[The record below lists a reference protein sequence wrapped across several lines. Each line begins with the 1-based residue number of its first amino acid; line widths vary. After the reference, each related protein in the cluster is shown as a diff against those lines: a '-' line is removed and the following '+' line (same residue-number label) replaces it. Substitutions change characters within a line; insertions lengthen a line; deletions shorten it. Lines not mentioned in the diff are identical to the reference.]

1 MAALSIDLRD
11 RRTTGRPD
19 YVLIFAILLL
29 SAIGLVMVFTVSAPR
44 LEADGFSRTSAV
56 LRQSIFVVAGIGV
69 FIAAAA
75 VSDRSWRLSTPYIF
89 GFTLMLLLVV
99 LSPLGIER
107 QGAQRWIPLKIMDLQ
122 PSEFAKP
129 AVIMALAL
137 ILSPAEESR
146 MSWTRIGKSLAL
158 LAVPSVLIFR
168 QPDLGTMLVFTFVA
182 FVMLFTAGTTL
193 RQVVTMVVIALVI
206 LVSAFQLNLLKEYQ
220 LDRLT
225 GFLNSNSDEH
235 ALTTNYNQ
243 NQSQLAIAS
252 GGLFG
257 RGLFNGALTN
267 LAFVPSQSTDFV
279 FTAVGEQ
286 LGFVG
291 AIIVLGLYLLVV
303 WRLLVIGVAARDRFG
318 MLVATGVAAMFGF
331 HVFVNIGMAVGLLP
345 VTGLPLPLMSSGGS
359 FFLTIAFSLGV
370 CHAIW
375 TRRSPVPGERRLMS

>member
-1 MAALSIDLRD
+1 MSTMKFNLDQRSD
-11 RRTTGRPD
+11 TGRPD
-19 YVLIFAILLL
+19 YVLILSLLVL
-29 SAIGLVMVFTVSAPR
+29 TAIGLIMVFTVSAPR
-44 LEADGFSRTSAV
+44 LEADGFSRSSV
-56 LRQSIFVVAGIGV
+56 VIRQSVFVVGGIGV
-69 FIAAAA
+69 FALTANF
-75 VSDRSWRLSTPYIF
+75 SDRGWKLGTPYIF
-89 GFTLMLLLVV
+89 GVSILLLLVV
-99 LSPLGIER
+99 LSPLGVER
-107 QGAQRWIPLKIMDLQ
+107 QGAQRWIPLKVMDLQ

-129 AVIMALAL
+129 AVILALAL
-137 ILSPAEESR
+137 ILSPADESR

-182 FVMLFTAGTTL
+182 FIMLFTAGTSL
-193 RQVVTMVVIALVI
+193 RQLVTMVVTGLVI
-206 LVSAFQLNLLKEYQ
+206 LVMAFQLNLLKEYQ

-225 GFLNSNSDEH
+225 GFLNSDEH
-235 ALTTNYNQ
+235 SLTTNYNQ

-257 RGLFNGALTN
+257 KGLFNGSLTN

-286 LGFVG
+286 LGFMG
-291 AIIVLGLYLLVV
+291 AILVLGLYLLVV
-303 WRLLVIGVAARDRFG
+303 WRLLVIAVAARDRFG

-359 FFLTIAFSLGV
+359 FFLTMGFSLGI

-375 TRRSPVPGERRLMS
+375 TRRSRVPGERRLMG

>member
-1 MAALSIDLRD
+1 MAAMSVDVTA
-11 RRTTGRPD
+11 RRATGRPD
-19 YVLIFAILLL
+19 YILIFAILLL
-29 SAIGLVMVFTVSAPR
+29 SVIGLMMVFTVSAPR
-44 LEADGFSRTSAV
+44 LEADGFSRTSV
-56 LRQSIFVVAGIGV
+56 VIRQSIFVIGGLGV
-69 FIAAAA
+69 FAITASL
-75 VSDRSWRLSTPYIF
+75 SDRSWRLSTPYIF
-89 GFTLMLLLVV
+89 VFTILLLLVV
-99 LSPLGIER
+99 LSPLGVER

-129 AVIMALAL
+129 AVILALAL
-137 ILSPAEESR
+137 MLSPPDE
-146 MSWTRIGKSLAL
+146 TRISWARIGRVLAL

-182 FVMLFTAGTTL
+182 FVMLFTAGVSL
-193 RQVVTMVVIALVI
+193 RQLVTMIVTGLVVLVA
-206 LVSAFQLNLLKEYQ
+206 AFQLTLLKPYQ
-220 LDRLT
+220 LARLT
-225 GFLNSNSDEH
+225 GFLNSGEH
-235 ALTTNYNQ
+235 SLTTNYNQ

-257 RGLFNGALTN
+257 KGLFNGSLTN
-267 LAFVPSQSTDFV
+267 MEFVPSQSTDFV

-291 AIIVLGLYLLVV
+291 SILVLGLYLLVV
-303 WRLLVIGVAARDRFG
+303 WRLLAIGVAARDRYG

-359 FFLTIAFSLGV
+359 FYLTMAFSLGI

>member
-1 MAALSIDLRD
+1 MNTTGYNIDVGRD
-11 RRTTGRPD
+11 TGRPD
-19 YVLIFAILLL
+19 YVLILSLLL
-29 SAIGLVMVFTVSAPR
+29 LTAIGLIMVFTVSAPR
-44 LEADGFSRTSAV
+44 LEADGFSRSSIV
-56 LRQSIFVVAGIGV
+56 IRQSVFVAGGIGV
-69 FIAAAA
+69 FALTAT
-75 VSDRSWRLSTPYIF
+75 VSDRGWRLSTPYIF
-89 GFTLMLLLVV
+89 GFVILLLLVV
-99 LSPLGIER
+99 LSPLGVER
-107 QGAQRWIPLKIMDLQ
+107 QGAQRWIPLKVMDLQ

-129 AVIMALAL
+129 AVILALAL
-137 ILSPAEESR
+137 ILSPADETR
-146 MSWTRIGKSLAL
+146 VSWTRIGKALAL

-182 FVMLFTAGTTL
+182 FIMLFTAGTSL
-193 RQVVTMVVIALVI
+193 RQLVTMVVTGLVI
-206 LVSAFQLNLLKEYQ
+206 LVMAFQLNLLKEYQ

-225 GFLNSNSDEH
+225 GFLNSDEH
-235 ALTTNYNQ
+235 SLTTNYNQ

-257 RGLFNGALTN
+257 KGLFNGSLTN

-286 LGFVG
+286 LGFMG
-291 AIIVLGLYLLVV
+291 AILVLGLYLLVV
-303 WRLLVIGVAARDRFG
+303 WRLLVIAVAARDRFG

-359 FFLTIAFSLGV
+359 FFLTMAFSLGI

-375 TRRSPVPGERRLMS
+375 TRRSRVPGERRLMG

>member
-1 MAALSIDLRD
+1 MAALRVDIGD
-11 RRTTGRPD
+11 RRSTGRPD
-19 YVLIFAILLL
+19 YVLILAILLL

-44 LEADGFSRTSAV
+44 LEVQGLSRTSVV
-56 LRQSIFVVAGIGV
+56 LRQSVFVVGGV
-69 FIAAAA
+69 AVFAFTAAL
-75 VSDRSWRLSTPYIF
+75 SDRSWRLSTPTIF
-89 GFTLMLLLVV
+89 GVTILLLLVV
-99 LSPLGIER
+99 LSPLGVER

-129 AVIMALAL
+129 AVILALAMM
-137 ILSPAEESR
+137 LSPADETKI
-146 MSWTRIGKSLAL
+146 SWTRIARALAL

-182 FVMLFTAGTTL
+182 FVMLFAAGTSL
-193 RQVVTMVVIALVI
+193 RQLVTMVVTALVI
-206 LVSAFQLNLLKEYQ
+206 LVAAFQLNLLKEYQ

-225 GFLNSNSDEH
+225 GFLNSDEQ

-257 RGLFNGALTN
+257 KGLFQGSLTN

-286 LGFVG
+286 LGFMG
-291 AIIVLGLYLLVV
+291 AILVLGLYLLVV
-303 WRLLVIGVAARDRFG
+303 WRLLVIGVAARDRYG

-331 HVFVNIGMAVGLLP
+331 HVFVNVGMAVGLLP

-359 FFLTIAFSLGV
+359 FYLTIAFSLGI

>member
-1 MAALSIDLRD
+1 MTALSVDVGE

-19 YVLIFAILLL
+19 YVLIFAMLLL

-44 LEADGFSRTSAV
+44 LEADGFSRSSVVIRQAV
-56 LRQSIFVVAGIGV
+56 FVVGGLGV
-69 FIAAAA
+69 FAVTAAL
-75 VSDRSWRLSTPYIF
+75 SDRGWRLSTPYIF
-89 GFTLMLLLVV
+89 AFTILLLLVV
-99 LSPLGIER
+99 LSPLGVER

-129 AVIMALAL
+129 AVILTLAL
-137 ILSPAEESR
+137 ILSPAEETR
-146 MSWTRIGKSLAL
+146 VSWVRIGRALAL

-182 FVMLFTAGTTL
+182 FVMLFAAGTTL
-193 RQVVTMVVIALVI
+193 RQLVTMVVTGLVI
-206 LVSAFQLNLLKEYQ
+206 LVAAFQLNLLKEYQ

-225 GFLNSNSDEH
+225 GFLNSGEQ

-257 RGLFNGALTN
+257 KGLFSGSLTN
-267 LAFVPSQSTDFV
+267 LAFVPSQATDFV

-303 WRLLVIGVAARDRFG
+303 WRLLTIGVAARDRYG

-359 FFLTIAFSLGV
+359 FYLTIAFSLGI

>member
-1 MAALSIDLRD
+1 MSTMKFNLDQRSD
-11 RRTTGRPD
+11 TGRPD
-19 YVLIFAILLL
+19 YVLILSLLVL
-29 SAIGLVMVFTVSAPR
+29 TAIGLIMVFTVSAPR
-44 LEADGFSRTSAV
+44 LEADGFSRSSV
-56 LRQSIFVVAGIGV
+56 VIRQSVFVVGGIGV
-69 FIAAAA
+69 FALTANI
-75 VSDRSWRLSTPYIF
+75 SDRGWKLGTPYIF
-89 GFTLMLLLVV
+89 GVSILLLLVV
-99 LSPLGIER
+99 LSPLGVER
-107 QGAQRWIPLKIMDLQ
+107 QGAQRWIPLKVMDLQ

-129 AVIMALAL
+129 AVILALAL
-137 ILSPAEESR
+137 ILSPADESR

-182 FVMLFTAGTTL
+182 FIMLFTAGTSL
-193 RQVVTMVVIALVI
+193 RQLVTMVVTGLVI
-206 LVSAFQLNLLKEYQ
+206 LVMAFQLNLLKEYQ

-225 GFLNSNSDEH
+225 GFLNSDEH
-235 ALTTNYNQ
+235 SLTTNYNQ

-257 RGLFNGALTN
+257 KGLFNGSLTN

-286 LGFVG
+286 LGFMG
-291 AIIVLGLYLLVV
+291 AILVLGLYLLVV
-303 WRLLVIGVAARDRFG
+303 WRLLVIAVAARDRFG

-359 FFLTIAFSLGV
+359 FFLTMGFSLGI

-375 TRRSPVPGERRLMS
+375 TRRSRVPGERRLMG

>member
-1 MAALSIDLRD
+1 MRINIDQRRD
-11 RRTTGRPD
+11 TGRPD
-19 YVLIFAILLL
+19 YVLILSLLILT
-29 SAIGLVMVFTVSAPR
+29 AIGLIMVFTVSAPR
-44 LEADGFSRTSAV
+44 LEADGFSRTSV
-56 LRQSIFVVAGIGV
+56 VIRQSVFVVGGIGV
-69 FIAAAA
+69 FALTARI
-75 VSDRSWRLSTPYIF
+75 SDRGWKLSTPYIF
-89 GFTLMLLLVV
+89 GFVILLLLAV
-99 LSPLGIER
+99 LSPLGVER
-107 QGAQRWIPLKIMDLQ
+107 QGAQRWIPLKVMDLQ

-129 AVIMALAL
+129 AVILALAL
-137 ILSPAEESR
+137 ILSPADESR
-146 MSWTRIGKSLAL
+146 MSWPRIGKALAL

-182 FVMLFTAGTTL
+182 FIMLFTAGTSL
-193 RQVVTMVVIALVI
+193 RQLVTMVVTGLVI
-206 LVSAFQLNLLKEYQ
+206 LVMAFQLNLLKEYQ

-225 GFLNSNSDEH
+225 GFLNQGEH
-235 ALTTNYNQ
+235 SLTTNYNQ

-257 RGLFNGALTN
+257 KGLFNGSLTN

-286 LGFVG
+286 LGFMG
-291 AIIVLGLYLLVV
+291 AILVLGLYLLVV
-303 WRLLVIGVAARDRFG
+303 WRLLVIAVAARDRFG

-359 FFLTIAFSLGV
+359 FFLTMAFSLGI

-375 TRRSPVPGERRLMS
+375 TRRSRVPGERRLMG

>member
-1 MAALSIDLRD
+1 MAAMSVDVTA
-11 RRTTGRPD
+11 RRATGRPD
-19 YVLIFAILLL
+19 YILIFAILLL
-29 SAIGLVMVFTVSAPR
+29 SVIGLMMVFTVSAPR
-44 LEADGFSRTSAV
+44 LEADGFSRTSV
-56 LRQSIFVVAGIGV
+56 VIRQSIFVIGGLGV
-69 FIAAAA
+69 FAITASL
-75 VSDRSWRLSTPYIF
+75 SDRSWRLSTPYIF
-89 GFTLMLLLVV
+89 VFTILLLLVV
-99 LSPLGIER
+99 LSPLGVER

-129 AVIMALAL
+129 AVILALAL
-137 ILSPAEESR
+137 MLSPPDE
-146 MSWTRIGKSLAL
+146 TRISWARIGRVLAL

-182 FVMLFTAGTTL
+182 FVMLFTAGVSL
-193 RQVVTMVVIALVI
+193 RQLVTMIVTGLVVLVA
-206 LVSAFQLNLLKEYQ
+206 AFQLTLLKPYQ
-220 LDRLT
+220 LARLT
-225 GFLNSNSDEH
+225 GFLNSGEH
-235 ALTTNYNQ
+235 SLTTNYNQ

-257 RGLFNGALTN
+257 KGLFNGSLTN
-267 LAFVPSQSTDFV
+267 MEFVPSQSTDFV

-291 AIIVLGLYLLVV
+291 SILVLGLYLLVLVV
-303 WRLLVIGVAARDRFG
+303 WRLLAIGVAARDRYG

-359 FFLTIAFSLGV
+359 FYLTMAFSLGI

>member
-1 MAALSIDLRD
+1 MTALRVDIGD
-11 RRTTGRPD
+11 RRSVGRPD
-19 YVLIFAILLL
+19 YVMIVSILLL
-29 SAIGLVMVFTVSAPR
+29 TVVGLVMLFTVTAPR
-44 LEADGFSRTSAV
+44 LEADGLSRTSLV
-56 LRQSIFVVAGIGV
+56 LRQTVFVFGGLVVFGV
-69 FIAAAA
+69 TASL
-75 VSDRSWRLSTPYIF
+75 SDRGWRLSTPYIF
-89 GFTLMLLLVV
+89 AAAILLLLVV

-107 QGAQRWIPLKIMDLQ
+107 QGAQRWIPLGIMDLQ

-129 AVIMALAL
+129 AVILALAL
-137 ILSPAEESR
+137 ILSPADESEI
-146 MSWTRIGKSLAL
+146 SWPRIGRALAL
-158 LAVPSVLIFR
+158 LAVPSVLIFM

-193 RQVVTMVVIALVI
+193 RQLVTMIVTGLVI
-206 LVSAFQLNLLKEYQ
+206 LVAAFQLNLLKEYQ

-225 GFLNSNSDEH
+225 GFLNSDEQ

-257 RGLFNGALTN
+257 KGLFNGSLTN

-286 LGFVG
+286 LGFTG
-291 AIIVLGLYLLVV
+291 AILVLGLYLLVV
-303 WRLLVIGVAARDRFG
+303 WRLLIIAVAARDRYG

-359 FFLTIAFSLGV
+359 FYLTTAFSLGI

>member
-1 MAALSIDLRD
+1 MTAIGVDLGN
-11 RRTTGRPD
+11 RRSTGRPD
-19 YVLIFAILLL
+19 YVLIFAVLLL
-29 SAIGLVMVFTVSAPR
+29 SVIGLVMVFTVSAPR

-69 FIAAAA
+69 FFAASAF
-75 VSDRSWRLSTPYIF
+75 SDRGWRLSTPYIF
-89 GFTLMLLLVV
+89 AFSILLLLVV
-99 LSPLGIER
+99 LSPLGVER
-107 QGAQRWIPLKIMDLQ
+107 QGAQRWIDLGIMDLQ

-129 AVIMALAL
+129 AVILALAL

-146 MSWTRIGKSLAL
+146 MSWVRIGRSLAL

-182 FVMLFTAGTTL
+182 FVMLFTAGVTL
-193 RQVVTMVVIALVI
+193 RQLVTMIVTGLVI
-206 LVSAFQLNLLKEYQ
+206 LVAAFQLSLLKEYQ

-225 GFLNSNSDEH
+225 GFLNSDEH

-252 GGLFG
+252 GALFG
-257 RGLFNGALTN
+257 KGLFNGALTN

-291 AIIVLGLYLLVV
+291 AILVLGLYLLVV
-303 WRLLVIGVAARDRFG
+303 WRLLAIGVAARDRFG

-331 HVFVNIGMAVGLLP
+331 HVFVNIGMTVGLLP

-359 FFLTIAFSLGV
+359 FFLTMAFSLGV

-375 TRRSPVPGERRLMS
+375 TRRSPVPGERRLMA